1 MHPHGS
7 RFSLGAGGFL
17 MANDVSVQLD
27 GLEQLILA
35 ALDELRTPDESG
47 VTQVVALREL
57 RCAIQA
63 LEKRADIS
71 PEARQRIRD
80 AREMFDRLA
89 EVSSLRRA
97 VTGMVVPVPQLSER
111 RH

>member
-1 MHPHGS
+1 
-7 RFSLGAGGFL
+7 

-47 VTQVVALREL
+47 VTQVVALRDL
-57 RCAIQA
+57 LCAIQA
-63 LEKRADIS
+63 LENRDDLN
-71 PEARQRIRD
+71 PESRQRIRD
-80 AREMFDRLA
+80 AREMYDRLA
-89 EVSSLRRA
+89 EVSSLRRT

-111 RH
+111 TH

>member
-1 MHPHGS
+1 
-7 RFSLGAGGFL
+7 

-47 VTQVVALREL
+47 VTQVVALRDLL
-57 RCAIQA
+57 RAIQA
-63 LEKRADIS
+63 LENRDDLN
-71 PEARQRIRD
+71 PESRQRIRD
-80 AREMFDRLA
+80 AREMYDRLA
-89 EVSSLRRA
+89 EVSSLRRT

-111 RH
+111 TH

>member
-1 MHPHGS
+1 
-7 RFSLGAGGFL
+7 

-47 VTQVVALREL
+47 VTQVVALRDLL
-57 RCAIQA
+57 RAIQA
-63 LEKRADIS
+63 LENRDHLN
-71 PEARQRIRD
+71 PESRQRIRD
-80 AREMFDRLA
+80 AREMYDRLA
-89 EVSSLRRA
+89 EVSSLRRT

-111 RH
+111 TH